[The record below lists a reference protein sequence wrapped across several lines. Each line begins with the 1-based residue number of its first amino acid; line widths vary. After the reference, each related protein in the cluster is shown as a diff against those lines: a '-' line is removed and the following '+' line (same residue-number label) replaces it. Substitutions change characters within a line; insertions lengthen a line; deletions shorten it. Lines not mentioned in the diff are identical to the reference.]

1 MDSEDLRFIQE
12 QIGYDFDNEDLLVQ
26 AFTRR
31 SYSAEN
37 GGGDNEVLE
46 FIGDKALDIA
56 VVRLLTE
63 RFGYMT
69 SDCDDFD
76 KDEDDDEFL
85 CDKDEG
91 EMTEIKAQ
99 LVQKRTLAERIKELQ
114 MEDFLITGK
123 GDSNNNINN
132 NLSALEDLFEAIIG
146 AVAIDS
152 NWDFE
157 KILSTVDIMLNPDSL
172 LDDTEENYVALVQ
185 EWNTKKSGE
194 LPYFEYTNS
203 SYDDVR
209 PFFINSNELRSTTNQ
224 EELKNSFGMAH
235 CINTKEYFETHFKCR
250 MELEG
255 IPYIFIGYG
264 TSKSEA
270 RKDVCRLAYDYL
282 AKNDLLYTMEDEI
295 GTPTKEDAIN
305 QLEILAR
312 KGYFSLP
319 TYDFKQSYNKDGNPE
334 WESTCRIKEETKY
347 FKSKA
352 SSKKEAKKSAAFE
365 MVKFVLSNVK

>member
-56 VVRLLTE
+56 VVRLLTD

-91 EMTEIKAQ
+91 EMTGIKAQ

-157 KILSTVDIMLNPDSL
+157 KIQSTVDIMLNPDSL

-194 LPYFEYTNS
+194 LQ
-203 SYDDVR
+203 
-209 PFFINSNELRSTTNQ
+209 I
-224 EELKNSFGMAH
+224 
-235 CINTKEYFETHFKCR
+235 
-250 MELEG
+250 
-255 IPYIFIGYG
+255 
-264 TSKSEA
+264 
-270 RKDVCRLAYDYL
+270 
-282 AKNDLLYTMEDEI
+282 
-295 GTPTKEDAIN
+295 
-305 QLEILAR
+305 
-312 KGYFSLP
+312 
-319 TYDFKQSYNKDGNPE
+319 
-334 WESTCRIKEETKY
+334 
-347 FKSKA
+347 
-352 SSKKEAKKSAAFE
+352 AA
-365 MVKFVLSNVK
+365 